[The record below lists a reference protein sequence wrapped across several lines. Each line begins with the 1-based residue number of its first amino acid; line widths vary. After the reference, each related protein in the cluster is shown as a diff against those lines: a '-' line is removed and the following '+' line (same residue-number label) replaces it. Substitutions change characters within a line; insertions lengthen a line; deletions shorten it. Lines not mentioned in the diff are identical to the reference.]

1 MLEVRPVEAAEE
13 ALLAETCTDF
23 LPDSVGRVEGTGA
36 VTGVDEVLQG
46 GGLGSLEL
54 AAKRSG

>member
-1 MLEVRPVEAAEE
+1 MPEVRPVEAVEE

-36 VTGVDEVLQG
+36 VVGVDEVLKG

-54 AAKRSG
+54 AAKRGG